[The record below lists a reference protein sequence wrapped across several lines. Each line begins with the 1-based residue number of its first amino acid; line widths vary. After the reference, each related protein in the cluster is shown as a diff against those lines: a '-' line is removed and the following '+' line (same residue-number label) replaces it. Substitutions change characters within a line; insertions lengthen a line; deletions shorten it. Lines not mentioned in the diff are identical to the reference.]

1 MMSQTA
7 HRIRSTSWL
16 LKPCIRRLSHDESRE
31 SAYSMLKRIRWKLV
45 FLVAL
50 GAIGLFI
57 VYVFLVLPWQIV
69 GQLGEQWAEPR
80 FRYGKHAPPQWTPDG
95 TRIVFSH
102 RGHIY
107 VVGSSGT
114 SLRRIHGSG
123 DNVWVN
129 DDDIVY
135 DSPDISPDGSKI
147 AYVKKHQDWFWENR
161 YWEIA
166 TSALDGS
173 GERILTDLDGEVSS
187 PSWSPDGSRIAF
199 VSRRMVHTMSQ
210 DGSDM
215 RPIADLSD
223 QTIPTN
229 DTHGVY
235 DGLTLA
241 WSPDGR
247 RIAFV
252 GGSFDENLWYLG
264 DVDALRV
271 AMYTTE
277 VGSSAQRKIAEVAGM
292 PAWSPDG
299 ARMAFAKLALNR
311 ERKLPYMKWLFTSV
325 ANDSDPHGIVQLPGE
340 LRWDRIITWSPDGSE
355 ILVGPFVASADGY
368 VLRVLPLPAP
378 TISEYN
384 KIMPDHFSQTSWS
397 PDSSRIAI
405 QTTADGSNGPP
416 YRYELYTVARDGS
429 DSRVLVTN
437 DRHGNLSH
445 GFGLPLTDGEPAR
458 VIYAD
463 GQGH

>member
-1 MMSQTA
+1 
-7 HRIRSTSWL
+7 
-16 LKPCIRRLSHDESRE
+16 
-31 SAYSMLKRIRWKLV
+31 MLKRIRWKLV

-57 VYVFLVLPWQIV
+57 MYVFLVLPWQIA

-80 FRYGKHAPPQWTPDG
+80 VSYGRYTPPQWTPDG

-114 SLRRIHGSG
+114 SLQRIHGSG
-123 DNVWVN
+123 DTIWVT

-135 DSPDISPDGSKI
+135 DFPDISPDGSKI
-147 AYVKKHQDWFWENR
+147 AYLKKHQDWFWENR

-173 GERILTDLDGEVSS
+173 GERILTNLDGEVSS

-223 QTIPTN
+223 QTFPASDQAIPTI

-252 GGSFDENLWYLG
+252 GGSFDEDLWYIG
-264 DVDALRV
+264 DVDPLRV

-277 VGSSAQRKIAEVAGM
+277 VGSSASRKIAEVAGM

-299 ARMAFAKLALNR
+299 ARMAFAKHALNR
-311 ERKLPYMKWLFTSV
+311 ERKLAYMKWLFTSV
-325 ANDSDPHGIVQLPGE
+325 ANDSDPRGIVQLPGE

-368 VLRVLPLPAP
+368 VLRVLPLPVP
-378 TISEYN
+378 LRGGYN
-384 KIMPDHFSQTSWS
+384 MTMPDHFSQTSWS
-397 PDSSRIAI
+397 PDGSRIAI
-405 QTTADGSNGPP
+405 QTTADSTPSQGLR

-429 DSRVLVTN
+429 DSRVLVTK
-437 DRHGNLSH
+437 DSDGNLSH